1 MKHSHNNH
9 NNHTMT
15 MNHYTIMFFIMIL
28 SGLLS
33 TMNMWVDKYDDIR
46 FSMNDAYMILLMTG
60 WMFLFMGIVY
70 KDNNVI
76 LIGITLVAITI
87 YCIRHQVLITETQY
101 KLGMI
106 PHHSMAI
113 HMSKKLVEKENS
125 IPAFIQSI
133 IKTQEDEILF
143 LKK

>member
-1 MKHSHNNH
+1 
-9 NNHTMT
+9 
-15 MNHYTIMFFIMIL
+15 MIL

-33 TMNMWVDKYDDIR
+33 TMNMWVDKYEDIR

-76 LIGITLVAITI
+76 LIGITLVAINL

>member
-1 MKHSHNNH
+1 
-9 NNHTMT
+9 
-15 MNHYTIMFFIMIL
+15 MFFIMIL

-33 TMNMWVDKYDDIR
+33 TMNVWVDKYDDIR
-46 FSMNDAYMILLMTG
+46 FSMNDVYMILLMTG
-60 WMFLFMGIVY
+60 WMFFFMGIVY
-70 KDNNVI
+70 KEIRVI
-76 LIGITLVAITI
+76 LIGLGLVAVNL
-87 YCIRHQVLITETQY
+87 YCIRNQVLITETQY

-133 IKTQEDEILF
+133 IKTQEDELLF
-143 LKK
+143 LKKE